1 VLSRDLDRYFALR
14 RAVGFKLDR
23 AERWLRR
30 FARFAAKRRERHV
43 RIDTALEWAQ
53 SIKPSERKRRLEEL
67 AMFARYARA
76 EDARHEVPD
85 PTFVAIPTKTPRLP
99 FIIDSADIR
108 AIVGAASHLAPTGGM
123 RAYTYATMFGLLAAT
138 GMRIGEALR
147 LRFTDYANGGLT
159 IRNTKFRKD
168 RWIPLHPS
176 TCAALD
182 AYLALRGRGTAETDH
197 IFISERRKAFCNTN
211 APLKV
216 FTRICR
222 TLGVVRIDGPARLHD
237 LRHTFAVR
245 ALERCRGDRFVI
257 REHMVSL
264 MTYLGHACIA
274 STYWYLHAT
283 PSLMSGIASTT
294 ERHFRGGA
302 S

>member
-1 VLSRDLDRYFALR
+1 MLSDDLDRYFALR
-14 RAVGFKLDR
+14 RTVGFKLDI

-30 FARFAAKRRERHV
+30 FASFAAKRRERHV

-53 SIKPSERKRRLEEL
+53 SLTPTERKRRLEEL

-85 PTFVAIPTKTPRLP
+85 PTFFAIPAKTRRLP
-99 FIIDSADIR
+99 FILGRADIR
-108 AIVGAASHLAPTGGM
+108 AIVGAASQLAPTGGM
-123 RAYTYATMFGLLAAT
+123 RPRSYATLFALLAAT

-147 LRFTDYANGGLT
+147 LRFTDYASGGLT
-159 IRNTKFRKD
+159 IRNTKFLKD

-176 TCAALD
+176 TRAALD
-182 AYLALRGRGTAETDH
+182 AYLALRGRVAAETDH
-197 IFISERRKAFCNTN
+197 VFISERRKAFCNTN
-211 APLKV
+211 APLTV
-216 FTRICR
+216 FQRICR
-222 TLGVVRIDGPARLHD
+222 TLGLVRIDGPARLHD

-274 STYWYLHAT
+274 STYWYLHST
-283 PSLMSGIASTT
+283 PSLMSAIASTT